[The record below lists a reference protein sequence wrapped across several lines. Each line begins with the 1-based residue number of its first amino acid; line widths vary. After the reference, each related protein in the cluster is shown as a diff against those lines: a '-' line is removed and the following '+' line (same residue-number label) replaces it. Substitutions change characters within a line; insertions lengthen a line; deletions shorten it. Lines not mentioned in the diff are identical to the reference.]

1 MLLIQLIDPAY
12 DAIHPDFKIYIFTR
26 TSTACKKNKVS
37 PILKLTRNKVKDII
51 SQVRIKSGTFLWV
64 FTIMLSSSI

>member
-12 DAIHPDFKIYIFTR
+12 DAIHPDFNIYIFTR

-64 FTIMLSSSI
+64 FTMMLSSSI